1 MYKEYL
7 YIATEM
13 WIEATMHGQVA
24 KRLAALYEVP
34 FGGKEHGRFQISMK
48 LLRQIMGRRRLY
60 EDDIRAIGRELLEL
74 GYVLIDMETY
84 FCVLH
89 QRTLA
94 NYRRVNAE
102 HLHDGSGA
110 ATAHRDAPRG
120 DALQ

>member
-1 MYKEYL
+1 
-7 YIATEM
+7 M
-13 WIEATMHGQVA
+13 WRDVA
-24 KRLAALYEVP
+24 KRMVALYEVP
-34 FGGKEHGRFQISMK
+34 FAGKERGRFRISMK
-48 LLRQIMGRRRLY
+48 LLRDMTGRRRLY

-102 HLHDGSGA
+102 HLHDGGGEAIAKRSPPR
-110 ATAHRDAPRG
+110 RDT
-120 DALQ
+120 LQ